1 MGLNAFNQNHPPPFP
16 LFISLTAPHRPV
28 VNSPLTFHSFNY
40 HALQVTPDMSDRVP
54 LVEHWMRSASAVL
67 LGAASLIKC
76 SSPIKCDYGGLVM
89 SQQSTH
95 LCVQA
100 DNPDR
105 LQMLSD
111 KGLGEALTQVCALL
125 RIAGSPEQ

>member
-1 MGLNAFNQNHPPPFP
+1 
-16 LFISLTAPHRPV
+16 
-28 VNSPLTFHSFNY
+28 
-40 HALQVTPDMSDRVP
+40 
-54 LVEHWMRSASAVL
+54 
-67 LGAASLIKC
+67 
-76 SSPIKCDYGGLVM
+76 M

-100 DNPDR
+100 GNPDG